1 MVNKIELVGKI
12 ENYVNNDGNVTCQIV
27 SRRLSGTNDI
37 IPITGKAYVFLGV
50 DLDKP
55 VEIQGYIRTN
65 NENRKLI
72 LGVVVTK
79 AKNTEIVNK
88 NTVLLSGNICKKP
101 HIKENKRIACAILGT
116 TCAYI
121 PCVAWE
127 PNTSVLEN
135 IDVGAFVLMS
145 GRLQSRTYQK
155 IIDGVS
161 MEHIT
166 YEVAISI
173 IDEDE
178 RYENSKTEND
188 KD

>member
-1 MVNKIELVGKI
+1 MINKVEIVGKI
-12 ENYVNNDGNVTCQIV
+12 ENFVNTDGNMTCNIV
-27 SRRLSGTNDI
+27 SRRLSGTDDI
-37 IPITGKAYVFLGV
+37 LPVTGKTYVFLGV
-50 DLDKP
+50 DLEKP
-55 VEIQGYIRTN
+55 VEIQGYIKTSNKNQR
-65 NENRKLI
+65 LI
-72 LGVVVTK
+72 LSVVATR
-79 AKNTEIVNK
+79 AKNTDVINK
-88 NTVLLSGNICKKP
+88 NVVLLSGNICKKP
-101 HIKENKRIACAILGT
+101 YIKDVKRIAYMILGT

-178 RYENSKTEND
+178 RYENSKTENHEN
-188 KD
+188 